1 MRESEEKKNMWRI
14 KQKTKG
20 YLWTCSAG
28 WTFFVVKRTRK
39 TERMAR
45 TRTLLPILDQR
56 IIGVLEWIPRVDWC
70 GFHSRE
76 RPLAPALK
84 VRLPTPWFTGA
95 KTVRYSAEIS
105 YQGIP
110 DHLPSSTLLD
120 VTRGLLWSDLG
131 PINLLDSTSVTV
143 ILGMKTPTPLPLP
156 SSFPLSLS
164 PSLLSL

>member
-1 MRESEEKKNMWRI
+1 MTY
-14 KQKTKG
+14 QTKDKG
-20 YLWTCSAG
+20 I
-28 WTFFVVKRTRK
+28 FVNFLSGVNLLRSKRTRK

-70 GFHSRE
+70 GFHSCE

-110 DHLPSSTLLD
+110 DHPAKFD
-120 VTRGLLWSDLG
+120 VTRRYSRFVMIGLGSDKLIG
-131 PINLLDSTSVTV
+131 LYFCDRDTRHED
-143 ILGMKTPTPLPLP
+143 TPLPLP

-164 PSLLSL
+164 PSLISL